1 MSKQKIE
8 NILCIVVV
16 SLTTL
21 VFVHFAIS
29 EIFFHGNFFDG
40 VSWSKGWGR
49 VYVNMFIF
57 VFSLSNSLPYV
68 IRIIKTKNTKSFSPI
83 TTSITAFLA
92 IITTMNLIVTL
103 NNSIYNSTTGTLLI
117 RELAV
122 IPSLISQIVSLLC
135 LFVNLGFK
143 IYNIKKGND
152 TVKIQWFNPKLIISI
167 SIIAALIFASVATV
181 VYYKLIINTNWSPN
195 GNPTWLYVLT
205 TISGCIGTMAYLP
218 FITRLFAT
226 RHTYSLSL
234 ISKVSLICTSMLIIL
249 WNSLSYNL
257 LSSLLISSFSYCL
270 TISLN
275 VITVCYKVYNV
286 EKARKLGISEKEFCD
301 RIINK

>member
-1 MSKQKIE
+1 VNRKKLE
-8 NILCIVVV
+8 NISCILIV
-16 SLTTL
+16 SLTVL

-29 EIFFHGNFFDG
+29 EIFFGGCFFDG
-40 VSWSKGWGR
+40 VTWSKGWGR
-49 VYVNMFIF
+49 VYVNLFIF
-57 VFSLSNSLPYV
+57 IFSLSNSLPYV
-68 IRIIKTKNTKSFSPI
+68 IRIIRTRNTKSFSPI

-92 IITTMNLIVTL
+92 IITTMNLIMTL

-135 LFVNLGFK
+135 LFTNLGYK

-152 TVKIQWFNPKLIISI
+152 KVKIQLVKPHLIICI
-167 SIIAALIFASVATV
+167 SIIAALIFASVSVV

-234 ISKVSLICTSMLIIL
+234 VSKVSLICTSMLIIL
-249 WNSLSYNL
+249 WNSLSYAL

-275 VITVCYKVYNV
+275 IITVCYKVYNV
-286 EKARKLGISEKEFCD
+286 EKAKKLGITEKEFCD
-301 RIINK
+301 KILNK